1 MTLDET
7 IKLGVSLL
15 GWSLGGMLALFLSRK
30 VYDVITPFD
39 ADKELTEDKNVAVG
53 ISKGGFLVGSA
64 IILHGL
70 IQGQKLHDDLFMEA
84 GVTAGFLLLCF
95 VLLWLGRFVLV
106 KTTAFDFNHHIHE
119 ADNVA
124 VGWVEG
130 AFYVALAIVIH
141 GAL

>member
-1 MTLDET
+1 M
-7 IKLGVSLL
+7 
-15 GWSLGGMLALFLSRK
+15 
-30 VYDVITPFD
+30 
-39 ADKELTEDKNVAVG
+39 
-53 ISKGGFLVGSA
+53 GSA

>member
-7 IKLGVSLL
+7 LKLGMSLL
-15 GWSLGGMLALFLSRK
+15 GWSLGGIIALFLSRQ
-30 VYDVITPFD
+30 VYDIITPFD

-64 IILHGL
+64 IILGL
-70 IQGQKLHDDLFMEA
+70 IQGQKLDDILMEI
-84 GVTAGFLLLCF
+84 GVTAGFLALCF
-95 VLLWLGRFVLV
+95 VLLWLGRIVLV
-106 KTTAFDFNHHIHE
+106 KTTSFDFNHHIHE